1 MNVPVSGILLAPLSV
16 AILLFWPSRLAEWA
30 IFVSIFQAA
39 AIANIGAFGVGPYF
53 FVVILIASRL
63 IPQWL
68 TGRVRFSRDEAVVK
82 HMQVMAVFVGWIV
95 FSAFV
100 SPILF
105 AGTPVD
111 DPRMGVDSSY
121 LQQMPLKLTFSNAG
135 QAAYMVLNFL
145 LLLQV
150 LQMAERPDYLKR
162 LQQTFSWSGACVV
175 AIGAYQIACSRVGLS
190 FPTWLFNSNAAWG
203 QLYNQYFGGISR
215 LSASF
220 TEPSAAAAFLSAWIV
235 FEMSLVMTEEQSSIW
250 HWLCVVAGTFA
261 LIETASTTGY
271 VTVGLVWIVICGDFV
286 RFVLIRGRVMLK
298 VLVAMSI
305 VVIGAVVALYT
316 IPSAQSLLTGV
327 LFEKST
333 SASSTH
339 RMASIGRATG
349 VFYATLTLGAGI
361 GSNRAMSMPFYVLS
375 NLGLPGT
382 VLFFWLVSQLC
393 VQYFQRTRQGSDY
406 STGRFIKAS
415 GAAFVANFLSMAFSG
430 AEITVPL
437 LWILWAMLL
446 VGIRK
451 AWLNDFVSEMA
462 LSA

>member
-1 MNVPVSGILLAPLSV
+1 MNIPVSGIILAPLSV
-16 AILLFWPSRLAEWA
+16 AILWFRPSRLTEWA

-63 IPQWL
+63 IPEWL
-68 TGRVRFSRDEAVVK
+68 TGRVRFFRDEAVVK
-82 HMQVMAVFVGWIV
+82 YMQVMGVFVGWTV

-111 DPRMGVDSSY
+111 DPRLGVDTSY
-121 LQQMPLKLTFSNAG
+121 MQQMPLKWSFSNAG
-135 QAAYMVLNFL
+135 QAAYLVLNFL

-150 LQMAERPDYLKR
+150 LQMSERSGYLKR

-175 AIGAYQIACSRVGLS
+175 AIGAYQIACAHVGLR
-190 FPTWLFNSNAAWG
+190 FPNWLFNSNAAWG

-215 LSASF
+215 LTASF
-220 TEPSAAAAFLSAWIV
+220 TEPSAAAAFLATWVV

-250 HWLCVVAGTFA
+250 HWLSVVAGTMA
-261 LIETASTTGY
+261 LIETTSTTGY
-271 VTVGLVWIVICGDFV
+271 VTVGFVWIVICGYFAWFMV
-286 RFVLIRGRVMLK
+286 TTGRVRVK
-298 VLVAMSI
+298 TLVAVSTAI
-305 VVIGAVVALYT
+305 IGAVVALYT
-316 IPSAQSLLTGV
+316 APSAQSLLSGV

-339 RMASIGRATG
+339 RMASAGRATG

-361 GSNRAMSMPFYVLS
+361 GSNRAMSMPAYVLS

-382 VLFFWLVSQLC
+382 VLFVWLISQLC
-393 VQYFQRTRQGSDY
+393 VQYFRWTRHGSDY
-406 STGRFIKAS
+406 STTRFIKAS
-415 GAAFVANFLSMAFSG
+415 GAAFVAYLLAMAFSG
-430 AEITVPL
+430 AEITGPL

-446 VGIRK
+446 AGIRR
-451 AWLNDFVSEMA
+451 AWLSDFVSQIA